1 MKNKSNLYSKYQ
13 KYVKDKD
20 LSVKNYIDEAL
31 LKTKSMFKYNGL
43 PDSLPYFELEKIL
56 QTNGYGFIIKHDGE
70 LICLKGGLGGQLDV
84 YDNPTKITVA
94 NPALNINDTFDIK
107 QDGVLMLNDSQKRGL
122 LPVLGKYAVLLTD
135 TNISLNTVAILSRIT
150 LLISASDDKT
160 KESADK
166 FVNDILNGDFSI
178 IGENTFFDG
187 VNVQS
192 STHSQTGQITPLIEL
207 LQYYKS
213 GLLSEIGLNS
223 NFNMKRERLTNNE
236 VNLNTDSLLP
246 SINNMLEERRRA
258 VNTLN
263 SKYGTDI
270 KVQLSELWS
279 NKLPKE
285 AKDEVKDEAKD
296 EAKDDN
302 Q

>member
-94 NPALNINDTFDIK
+94 KPALNINDTFDIK

-122 LPVLGKYAVLLTD
+122 LPVLGKYAV
-135 TNISLNTVAILSRIT
+135 
-150 LLISASDDKT
+150 
-160 KESADK
+160 
-166 FVNDILNGDFSI
+166 
-178 IGENTFFDG
+178 
-187 VNVQS
+187 
-192 STHSQTGQITPLIEL
+192 
-207 LQYYKS
+207 
-213 GLLSEIGLNS
+213 
-223 NFNMKRERLTNNE
+223 
-236 VNLNTDSLLP
+236 
-246 SINNMLEERRRA
+246 
-258 VNTLN
+258 
-263 SKYGTDI
+263 
-270 KVQLSELWS
+270 
-279 NKLPKE
+279 
-285 AKDEVKDEAKD
+285 
-296 EAKDDN
+296 
-302 Q
+302 